1 MTRLSARP
9 LTSDEKEL
17 LIAPHK
23 TPVPSFT
30 AEELDTFSRL
40 FQGQM
45 ACAVPEDEQM
55 TWFDRLI
62 DWLAGIPEHYVWR
75 ACFGI
80 SMLVVLALLATVVW
94 AGVL

>member
-9 LTSDEKEL
+9 LTDSEKDS
-17 LIAPHK
+17 LILESFK
-23 TPVPSFT
+23 TYTPMRP
-30 AEELDTFSRL
+30 E
-40 FQGQM
+40 M
-45 ACAVPEDEQM
+45 ACFEVEEAEPL

-62 DWLAGIPEHYVWR
+62 DWLNVIPEHYVWR

-94 AGVL
+94 SGVL